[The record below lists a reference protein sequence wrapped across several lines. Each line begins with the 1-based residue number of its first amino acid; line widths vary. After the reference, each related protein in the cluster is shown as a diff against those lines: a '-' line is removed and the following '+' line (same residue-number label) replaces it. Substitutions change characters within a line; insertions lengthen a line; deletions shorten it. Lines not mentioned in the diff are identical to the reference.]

1 MVGSGSHH
9 RDQSE
14 TTRGTVFQRRSALA
28 VALVVAFVI
37 AGGTLWVWWSVSERR
52 RPKAPPTAAGADL
65 IDVADVEDNLKDL
78 AGYCNALDDGDH
90 PSLSL
95 RTLRRLE
102 ARLPSSEMPAIQDL
116 ADLHLQIVR
125 ELLRQGDLEAA
136 LHHLDETDS
145 IVHQLNVPDP
155 LAPLRLAPVNNARA
169 LVHLRAAQALNCT
182 EQGDPRR
189 CLVSGTGG
197 PAARDHA
204 RIAIRYFEELLSWRP
219 PNLPVSADPGP
230 ELRWLLNI
238 AHIMEGSYPD
248 SVSPRWLIPA
258 TAFGPLQD
266 VPGFVDV
273 SRDLEVAAVNLLGGS
288 IMDDFDNDGFLDIFT
303 TSYDPCHPAIYYHND
318 GTSEFSDRSS
328 SAGLTHQFG
337 GFNALQTDYDN
348 DGFLDVFVLRGAWQ
362 FDYGRHRNSLLR
374 NNGDGTFTDVT
385 HEAGLAQPAYPTQAA
400 AWADYD
406 GDGDLDVYIG
416 NEADR
421 RDVAYPSQLFRN
433 NGDGTFTDVSQQAGV
448 TNDRMAKGV
457 GWGDYDNDGDQD
469 LYVSNIGPN
478 RLYRNNGD
486 GMFTDVAPAMGVDQ
500 PVDRSFVTWF
510 WDYDNDGWL
519 DLYVAGYSASLR
531 MVALDYLDRPAEGVR
546 PRLYRNDGRGG
557 FENVTDV
564 VGLNQVRL
572 PMGANFG
579 DIDNDGWLD
588 FYLGTGNP
596 EPETI
601 MPNVMY
607 RNEAGAGFVD
617 VTIAAGVGHL
627 PKGHGVAFGDIDN
640 DGDQDFY
647 LQAGGFTRGDASPN
661 ALFRNPG
668 SGNHWITLRLV
679 GDVSNRAA
687 IGTRLRL
694 TVNDAGVMRAIH
706 ATVSSGGSF
715 GASSLQQEIGLGQA
729 GLVRELEV
737 WWPTTGARQIFT
749 DVPVNQFIEIT
760 EGVDSIRV
768 VERSRIQLGR

>member
-1 MVGSGSHH
+1 M
-9 RDQSE
+9 
-14 TTRGTVFQRRSALA
+14 
-28 VALVVAFVI
+28 
-37 AGGTLWVWWSVSERR
+37 WWSVSEGR
-52 RPKAPPTAAGADL
+52 RPNAPATAARADL

-90 PSLSL
+90 PSLGL

-102 ARLPSSEMPAIQDL
+102 ARLPVGEIPARQDL

-136 LHHLDETDS
+136 LHHLDEADS
-145 IVHQLNVPDP
+145 IVRQLNGPE
-155 LAPLRLAPVNNARA
+155 ATPLRFAPINNARA
-169 LVHLRAAQALNCT
+169 VVHLRAAQALNCT
-182 EQGDPRR
+182 ERGDPGG

-197 PAARDHA
+197 PAERDHA
-204 RIAIRYFEELLSWRP
+204 RTAIRYLEELMAWRQ
-219 PNLPVSADPGP
+219 PNLPVSEDPGP
-230 ELRWLLNI
+230 ELRWLLNM
-238 AHIMEGSYPD
+238 AHIMEGKYPD

-258 TAFGPLQD
+258 AAFGSRQD
-266 VPGFVDV
+266 APIFADV
-273 SRDLEVAAVNLLGGS
+273 SRDLEVAAVTLLGGS

-303 TSYDPCHPAIYYHND
+303 TSYDPCYSAIYYHND
-318 GTSEFSDRSS
+318 GTGAFSDRSS
-328 SAGLTHQFG
+328 SAGLTHQYG

-385 HEAGLAQPAYPTQAA
+385 HEAGLAEPAYPTQAA

-406 GDGDLDVYIG
+406 DDGDLDLYVG
-416 NEADR
+416 NEAER
-421 RDVAYPSQLFRN
+421 RDTNYPSQLFRS
-433 NGDGTFTDVSQQAGV
+433 NGDGTFTDVGQQAGV

-457 GWGDYDNDGDQD
+457 GWGDFDNDGDQD

-486 GMFTDVAPAMGVDQ
+486 GTFTDVAPVLGVDQ
-500 PVDRSFVTWF
+500 PVSRSFVTWF

-531 MVALDYLDRPAEGVR
+531 MIALDYLDRPAEGVR

-557 FENVTDV
+557 FEDVTDV

-588 FYLGTGNP
+588 FYLGTGDP

-607 RNEAGAGFVD
+607 RNESGARFVD
-617 VTIAAGVGHL
+617 VTTASGVGHL

-647 LQAGGFTRGDASPN
+647 LQAGGFTRGDSSPN

-679 GDVSNRAA
+679 GDGSNRAA

-694 TVNDAGVMRAIH
+694 TVNNGGVMRTIH

-729 GLVRELEV
+729 SLVRELEV

-749 DVPVNQFIEIT
+749 DVAVDQFIEIT